1 VRFRRRGAPTEGE
14 PKTPAEAAEKA
25 FGYALRLLGYRARSE
40 WEVRDRLRR
49 REYEEAVIDQVVERL
64 CAVGLIDDAVFV
76 EDYVRS
82 HTAARPIGR
91 TRLRWELKRKGV
103 EEETIERALSRA
115 LSGAAERALALD
127 LLERERDRCGA
138 TTPSEWARIRRLL
151 IRRGFPFEMV
161 NELVSHLWA
170 RR

>member
-82 HTAARPIGR
+82 HTAEPGVVRSGGTRARLGPAGKRAGPLRGDDPERMGANSPVADPPGVPVRNGQR
-91 TRLRWELKRKGV
+91 TGFSLM
-103 EEETIERALSRA
+103 
-115 LSGAAERALALD
+115 GASLMY
-127 LLERERDRCGA
+127 
-138 TTPSEWARIRRLL
+138 
-151 IRRGFPFEMV
+151 PFDV
-161 NELVSHLWA
+161 L
-170 RR
+170 